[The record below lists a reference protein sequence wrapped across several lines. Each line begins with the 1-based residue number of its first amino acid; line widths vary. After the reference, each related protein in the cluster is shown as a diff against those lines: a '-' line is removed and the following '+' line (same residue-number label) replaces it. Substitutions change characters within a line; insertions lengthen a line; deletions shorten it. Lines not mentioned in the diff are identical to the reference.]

1 MKRRR
6 NQNAARNSRTHG
18 KCSAIFNVGRLF
30 GALALIS
37 LAPSC
42 AVTQKMAGNPDPPA
56 FRPNNPVNVMVK
68 VSLEKQQ
75 VYVMEGNRP
84 LLVAATC
91 GGTPE
96 KPTPT
101 GNFRVFFKNA
111 KKRSN
116 SYGFGVLRD
125 GNIIKCESR
134 NLPAGARYVGH
145 PMPYW
150 VEFQPGYGFHEG
162 YVHPVGRSHGCLRL
176 HKNTAYKFFAL
187 VNNGT
192 RVNIA
197 RTQPEDA
204 TIGRDVPRPVDFLD
218 PDPPNAFMIS
228 EGPMSGP
235 SKPVFAN

>member
-1 MKRRR
+1 MNPNVVRHTE
-6 NQNAARNSRTHG
+6 APHG
-18 KCSAIFNVGRLF
+18 KRPSAYSIAMIRLV
-30 GALALIS
+30 GALAAVS

-42 AVTQKMAGNPDPPA
+42 AVTKKLAGNPDPPA
-56 FRPNNPVNVMVK
+56 YRPGNSSNVVVK

-75 VYVMEGNRP
+75 IYVMEGNRP

-91 GGTPE
+91 GGTPDH
-96 KPTPT
+96 PTPT
-101 GNFRVFFKNA
+101 GNFRVFLKNPT
-111 KKRSN
+111 KRSN
-116 SYGFGVLRD
+116 TYGFHVFSN
-125 GNIIKCESR
+125 GNIVPGKSSQT
-134 NLPAGARYVGH
+134 PSGARYVGY

-150 VEFQPGYGFHEG
+150 VEFQSGYGFHEG
-162 YVHPVGRSHGCLRL
+162 YVHPAGRSHGCLRL

-204 TIGRDVPRPVDFLD
+204 TIGRNVPRPTDFLD
-218 PDPPNAFMIS
+218 PDPPGSYLIS
-228 EGPMSGP
+228 PSAVAGS